1 MKACV
6 VLNENMS
13 KRLIAKGVVATPL
26 VQNALAKGTVLIT
39 LGTTNAIVAEE
50 ILGRTIDRGAF
61 AAGFIDDRWNIN
73 ARVGEV
79 GEIVLR
85 EGKEVTVD
93 SQELLDSLGAGDLI
107 IKGGNAID
115 PWGVVGVLTGA
126 VNGGTVG
133 RYLPL
138 ALARGVDVVIP
149 IGLAK
154 TIHSSI
160 TDLARELG
168 SGKIDRCMG
177 IPCGIFPLVGRVIT
191 ESDALETLFP
201 VEVTQVANGGVGRG
215 GGSVSLLITGEEA
228 AVEKAFDLVSSLQG
242 EPGIVLEGRA

>member
-13 KRLIAKGVVATPL
+13 KRLIAKGVAATSL
-26 VQNALAKGTVLIT
+26 VKNALAKGTVVIT

-50 ILGRTIDRGAF
+50 ILGRPIDRAAF
-61 AAGFIDDRWNIN
+61 AAGFIDDRWNSN
-73 ARVGEV
+73 ARLGEV
-79 GEIVLR
+79 GEVVLR
-85 EGKEVTVD
+85 EGKEVALD
-93 SQELLDSLGAGDLI
+93 SQELLDSLGTGDLI

-115 PWGVVGVLTGA
+115 PWDVVGVFTGA
-126 VNGGTVG
+126 ASGGTVG
-133 RYLPL
+133 RYLPI
-138 ALARGVDVVIP
+138 ALARGVDVVVP

-154 TIHSSI
+154 TVHSSV

-168 SGKIDRCMG
+168 IGKVDRCMG

-191 ESDALETLFP
+191 EIDALETLFP
-201 VEVTQVANGGVGRG
+201 VKVTQVANGGVGRG
-215 GGSVSLLITGEEA
+215 VGSVSLLITGEET
-228 AVEKAFDLVSSLQG
+228 AVEEAFDLVSSLQG

>member
-13 KRLIAKGVVATPL
+13 KRLIAKGVVAMPL
-26 VQNALAKGTVLIT
+26 VKNALAKGTVVIT

-50 ILGRTIDRGAF
+50 ILGRPIDRGAF
-61 AAGFIDDRWNIN
+61 AAGFIGEKWNVN

-79 GEIVLR
+79 GEIALR
-85 EGKEVTVD
+85 AGKEVTANF
-93 SQELLDSLGAGDLI
+93 QELLDSLGAGDLV

-126 VNGGTVG
+126 ASGGTVG

-191 ESDALETLFP
+191 EIDALETLFP

-215 GGSVSLLITGEEA
+215 VGSVSLLITGEEA
-228 AVEKAFDLVSSLQG
+228 AVDKAFDLVSSLQG
-242 EPGIVLEGRA
+242 EAGIVLEGRA

>member
-26 VQNALAKGTVLIT
+26 VKNALAKGTVLIT

-79 GEIVLR
+79 GEVVLR
-85 EGKEVTVD
+85 EGREVTVD

-126 VNGGTVG
+126 ASGGTVG

-191 ESDALETLFP
+191 EIDALETLFP

-215 GGSVSLLITGEEA
+215 VGSVSLLITGEEA
-228 AVEKAFDLVSSLQG
+228 VVEKAFDLVSSLQG
-242 EPGIVLEGRA
+242 ESGTVLEGRA

>member
-13 KRLIAKGVVATPL
+13 KRLIAKGVMATPL
-26 VQNALAKGTVLIT
+26 VKKALAKGTVLIT

-50 ILGRTIDRGAF
+50 ILGRPIDRGAF

-85 EGKEVTVD
+85 EGREVTVD

-115 PWGVVGVLTGA
+115 PWGMGGVLTGA
-126 VNGGTVG
+126 ASGGTVG

-168 SGKIDRCMG
+168 SGKVDRCMG
-177 IPCGIFPLVGRVIT
+177 IPCGIFPLIGRVIT
-191 ESDALETLFP
+191 EIDALETLFP

-215 GGSVSLLITGEEA
+215 VGSVSLLVTGEEA
-228 AVEKAFDLVSSLQG
+228 AVKKAFDLIYSLQG
-242 EPGIVLEGRA
+242 EPGIVLEGRT

>member
-13 KRLIAKGVVATPL
+13 KRLIAKGVARTPL
-26 VQNALAKGTVLIT
+26 VKDALAKGTVLIT

-50 ILGRTIDRGAF
+50 ILGRPIDRGAF

-85 EGKEVTVD
+85 EGIEVTVD

-126 VNGGTVG
+126 ASGGTVG

-168 SGKIDRCMG
+168 SGKVDRCMG

-191 ESDALETLFP
+191 EIDALETLFP

-215 GGSVSLLITGEEA
+215 VGSVSLLITGEEA

-242 EPGIVLEGRA
+242 ETGTVLEGRA

>member
-215 GGSVSLLITGEEA
+215 VGSVSLLITGEKA

>member
-1 MKACV
+1 MKTCV

-13 KRLIAKGVVATPL
+13 KRLIAKGVAATPL
-26 VQNALAKGTVLIT
+26 VKNALAKGTVVIT

-61 AAGFIDDRWNIN
+61 AAGFIGEKWNVN

-93 SQELLDSLGAGDLI
+93 PQELLDSLGAGGLI

-126 VNGGTVG
+126 ASGGTVG

-168 SGKIDRCMG
+168 SGKVDRCMG
-177 IPCGIFPLVGRVIT
+177 IPCGIFPLVGRIIT
-191 ESDALETLFP
+191 EIDALETLFP

-215 GGSVSLLITGEEA
+215 VGSVSLLITGEEA
-228 AVEKAFDLVSSLQG
+228 AVDKAFDLVSSLQG

>member
-1 MKACV
+1 MKTCV

-13 KRLIAKGVVATPL
+13 KRLIAKGVAATSL
-26 VQNALAKGTVLIT
+26 VKNALAEGTVVIT

-61 AAGFIDDRWNIN
+61 AAGFIGEKWNVN
-73 ARVGEV
+73 ARVGEI

-85 EGKEVTVD
+85 EGKEVAVD
-93 SQELLDSLGAGDLI
+93 PQELLDSLGAGGLI

-126 VNGGTVG
+126 ASGGTVG

-168 SGKIDRCMG
+168 SGKVDRCMG

-191 ESDALETLFP
+191 EIDALETLFP
-201 VEVTQVANGGVGRG
+201 VEVTQIANGGVGRG
-215 GGSVSLLITGEEA
+215 VGSVSLLITGEEA
-228 AVEKAFDLVSSLQG
+228 AVDKAFDLVSSLQG

>member
-6 VLNENMS
+6 VLGASAS
-13 KRLIAKGVVATPL
+13 KRLIAKGVAATPI
-26 VQNALAKGTVLIT
+26 VKKALSSRTVVIT

-50 ILGRTIDRGAF
+50 ILGRSIDRGAF

-73 ARVGEV
+73 ARLGEV

-85 EGKEVTVD
+85 KGKEVRVD
-93 SQELLDSLGAGDLI
+93 PQELLASLEAGDLI

-115 PWGVVGVLTGA
+115 PWGMVGVLTGA
-126 VNGGTVG
+126 ASGGTVG
-133 RYLPL
+133 RYLPI

-160 TDLARELG
+160 TDLSRELG
-168 SGKIDRCMG
+168 SGRLDLCMG
-177 IPCGIFPLVGRVIT
+177 IPSGMSPLVGRVIT
-191 ESDALETLFP
+191 EIDALETLFP
-201 VEVTQVANGGVGRG
+201 VEVTQVANSGVGEG
-215 GGSVSLLITGEEA
+215 EGSVSLLINGGED
-228 AVEKAFDLVSSLQG
+228 AVRAAFDLVSSLQD

>member
-13 KRLIAKGVVATPL
+13 KRLIAKGVAATPL
-26 VQNALAKGTVLIT
+26 VKNALAKGTVLIT

-50 ILGRTIDRGAF
+50 ILGRPIDRGAF

-115 PWGVVGVLTGA
+115 PWGVVGVLTGEA
-126 VNGGTVG
+126 SGGTVG

-168 SGKIDRCMG
+168 SGKVDRCMG

-191 ESDALETLFP
+191 EIDALETLFP

-242 EPGIVLEGRA
+242 ESGIVLEGRA

>member
-215 GGSVSLLITGEEA
+215 VGSVSLLITGEEA

>member
-13 KRLIAKGVVATPL
+13 KRLIAKGVAATPL
-26 VQNALAKGTVLIT
+26 VKNALAKGTVVIT

-191 ESDALETLFP
+191 EIDTLETLFP

-215 GGSVSLLITGEEA
+215 VGSVSLLITGEKA